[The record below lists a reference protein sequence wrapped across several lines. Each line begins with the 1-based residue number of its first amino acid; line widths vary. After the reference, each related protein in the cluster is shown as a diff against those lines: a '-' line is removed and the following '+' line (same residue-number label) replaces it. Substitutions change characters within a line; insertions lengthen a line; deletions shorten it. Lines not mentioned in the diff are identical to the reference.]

1 MGIDSRP
8 STKLRE
14 LKKVPDE
21 SKWKFLM
28 STCPLSCWKTFSL
41 FIGIWPYFPTFSCF
55 FQHALP
61 PHWHPPPESLYD
73 IYIFSIPLHVLLFFF
88 SQQVIIEII
97 IPKRSAKTPM
107 FYRKIIFR
115 SLLGMVVLNSSSS
128 TLPPQLINCC
138 NHWSSPQSFSF
149 QRSP

>member
-1 MGIDSRP
+1 M
-8 STKLRE
+8 
-14 LKKVPDE
+14 KVPDVNM
-21 SKWKFLM
+21 SSFMLKNLFLY
-28 STCPLSCWKTFSL
+28 LLEFGRIFLLLAAFSNML
-41 FIGIWPYFPTFSCF
+41 YRHIGIRHLSHYMTYTFFPFHCMCCC
-55 FQHALP
+55 
-61 PHWHPPPESLYD
+61 
-73 IYIFSIPLHVLLFFF
+73 FFF